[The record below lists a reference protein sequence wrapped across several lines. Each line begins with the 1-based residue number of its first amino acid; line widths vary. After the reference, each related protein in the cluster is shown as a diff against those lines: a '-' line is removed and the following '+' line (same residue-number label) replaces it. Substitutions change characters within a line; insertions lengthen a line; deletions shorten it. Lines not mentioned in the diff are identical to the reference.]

1 MNLPTPTDGPGTGT
15 RTWSCCLFPKLYSCG
30 CGVGTFSLV
39 SARASSKPFSSFPN
53 ESTISAFSFAISSFS
68 DVLFFLLPE
77 ASSFF
82 IAGFAATVLP
92 GGKLLLLVL
101 SSQFF
106 DGYELESVVAF
117 VCQMRRKFAS
127 GSLVVPVVDDNVVL
141 LILFFD
147 QTE

>member
-1 MNLPTPTDGPGTGT
+1 L
-15 RTWSCCLFPKLYSCG
+15 G

-68 DVLFFLLPE
+68 DVLFFSLPE
-77 ASSFF
+77 TSLFF

-92 GGKLLLLVL
+92 VGKFLLLVL
-101 SSQFF
+101 SSHFF
-106 DGYELESVVAF
+106 DGNELESFVEF

-127 GSLVVPVVDDNVVL
+127 GSLAVPVVDDNVAL

-147 QTE
+147 